1 MLLVAAT
8 FTVRPALKMKAI
20 ALLLGVQIALLA
32 GAMKKLLLA
41 TPSVKVLLGVLATG
55 RRSFAKGEPKQ
66 RPLVVA
72 LGLVGALE
80 VPGALVVGDGLVV
93 GVALTGLLVGPA
105 VRQSLRPVPTMVI
118 RGLQM
123 IRIFRF
129 PPTMLIVLAVPKVV
143 LPIKVELVME

>member
-8 FTVRPALKMKAI
+8 LTVRPALKMKAI

-32 GAMKKLLLA
+32 GQMKKLLFA
-41 TPSVKVLLGVLATG
+41 TPLVKVLLGVLATG
-55 RRSFAKGEPKQ
+55 RRSLAKGEPKQ

-72 LGLVGALE
+72 LGLARALR
-80 VPGALVVGDGLVV
+80 VPGVLLVGLALVVGVV
-93 GVALTGLLVGPA
+93 LTGLLVGPA

-123 IRIFRF
+123 IRMFRF
-129 PPTMLIVLAVPKVV
+129 PPTMFIVLAVPRVV